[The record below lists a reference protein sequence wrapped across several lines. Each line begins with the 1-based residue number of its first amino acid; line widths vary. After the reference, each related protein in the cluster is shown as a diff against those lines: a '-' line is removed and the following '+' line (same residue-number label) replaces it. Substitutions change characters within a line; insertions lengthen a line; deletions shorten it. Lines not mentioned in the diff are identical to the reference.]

1 MASTASTSMATGFGH
16 QITNCIKFFFTFF
29 FLFTISLIVG
39 VDGPLV
45 YHVLFSGDV
54 TVKMPATP
62 LRVYSLCLQKKNEVL
77 LYFSTPVFLKVDV
90 ELFQIFSALLIL
102 NSKNL

>member
-1 MASTASTSMATGFGH
+1 MSRVLLEEDVYGV
-16 QITNCIKFFFTFF
+16 NCIEFHGDRFFFSRIMSICKNYLIY
-29 FLFTISLIVG
+29 LFPTTSLIVG

-77 LYFSTPVFLKVDV
+77 IYFFKLM
-90 ELFQIFSALLIL
+90 LIFKCNYL
-102 NSKNL
+102 